1 MTKASLDRLTS
12 DDRRVFSGRRL
23 LVTGAAGALGSELAR
38 RLAAC
43 GPARLTIFDHSD
55 RALFA
60 LEAQLRERCPAL
72 DIVAVLGDVSRRG
85 EVDAACRTGRPDVV
99 YHAAAYQHAAIERS
113 VVAAVRTNVLGALET
128 AEAAREAGARFVLI
142 SSDTAAA
149 PAGVTGATTRLAEV
163 AVLGLATAT
172 FRPLAVRIGAVPAE
186 EAAALVLQADLAGG
200 RGMIFWRNADAALQ
214 AARPRYV
221 RRDDVAASL
230 RALRRAVTRG
240 DASETLAELQAAVE
254 GFAPSAAAWT
264 AVRAA

>member
-1 MTKASLDRLTS
+1 MKSSHDLLTVN
-12 DDRRVFSGRRL
+12 DRRAFTGRRIV
-23 LVTGAAGALGSELAR
+23 VTGAAGALGSALAR
-38 RLAAC
+38 QLAAC
-43 GPARLTIFDHSD
+43 GPARLTLLDHSD

-60 LEAQLRERCPAL
+60 LEQDLRERHPGL
-72 DIVAVLGDVSRRG
+72 DIVAVLADVSRRA
-85 EVDAACRTGRPDVV
+85 EIDAAFRTGRPDVV

-142 SSDTAAA
+142 SSDTAAE
-149 PAGVTGATTRLAEV
+149 PASVTGATTRLAEM
-163 AVLGLATAT
+163 AVLGLAAAT
-172 FRPLAVRIGAVPAE
+172 FRPVAVRVPAAQIE
-186 EAAALVLQADLAGG
+186 EAATLVLQADLAGG
-200 RGMIFWRNADAALQ
+200 RGMVFWLDADAALQ

-230 RALRRAVTRG
+230 RALRRAVTLG